1 MQLTHIMDL
10 LAQVAAEIPYIVIQ
24 PLIFSAI
31 VYPMVGFQMTFEKF
45 IWFVMYM
52 ILSFMDYTLYGM
64 MAVALTPSPEIAAG
78 LSFLIFMI
86 WYFFSG
92 FIITRKVIDS
102 FNSFSLRNFDRR
114 MDVSVYDAL
123 PLTFT
128 GDAHVVEVD
137 VLGRSSSMDP
147 IWACVFTARRP
158 HGTNPCVGPAR
169 PTSDEVFGG
178 VLRP

>member
-1 MQLTHIMDL
+1 
-10 LAQVAAEIPYIVIQ
+10 
-24 PLIFSAI
+24 
-31 VYPMVGFQMTFEKF
+31 
-45 IWFVMYM
+45 
-52 ILSFMDYTLYGM
+52 
-64 MAVALTPSPEIAAG
+64 
-78 LSFLIFMI
+78 
-86 WYFFSG
+86 
-92 FIITRKVIDS
+92 
-102 FNSFSLRNFDRR
+102 

-147 IWACVFTARRP
+147 IWACVFTAWRP

-178 VLRP
+178 VLRPWKWLLSPGYNSSLRAKHVLLFYLLCWHQVYQVSKKIDVLKLVDHYGASLKVYVLYTDGTSFLRSTEILFGWYVCVFWL